1 MTLSSQSEKMEAAT
15 AGRKAPRVSV
25 GLPVYNGARYV
36 RQAIESVLSQSWGDF
51 ELVIS
56 DNASTDETPEI
67 CGEFAARDARVR
79 YFRSPE
85 NRGITWNF
93 RQVVLRSSGEFFLW
107 MAHDDVLAPE
117 YVQRCL
123 ETLQR
128 DAGVVLCYSAGFD
141 IDEDGNKAPHEEVPG
156 RMDHPSARIRFRD
169 LIRMNHMCEPI
180 FGLIRADVLKR
191 TSIHG
196 DFPDSDRCVLAE
208 LALHGRF
215 HRIPE
220 RLFFHREHR
229 GRATRQFASRQQRL
243 ASIHPRWQPRFA
255 FPHFRQFWEYLL
267 AIHRAPLGP
276 RERLRCYLE
285 MTRWA
290 RHNAGR
296 LLTDLKVIAYK
307 VCRPLR
313 VAFAR

>member
-1 MTLSSQSEKMEAAT
+1 MTLSSPSQNIEAAT
-15 AGRKAPRVSV
+15 GRRKSPRVSV

-36 RQAIESVLSQSWGDF
+36 RQAIESVLAQAWEDF

-67 CGEFAARDARVR
+67 CGDFAARDPRVR
-79 YFRSPE
+79 YFRSPI

-93 RQVVLRSSGEFFLW
+93 REVVRRSSGEFFLW

-123 ETLQR
+123 QALQQ
-128 DAGVVLCYSAGFD
+128 DAGAVLCYSAGLD
-141 IDEDGNKAPHEEVPG
+141 IDEDGNKTPHQEVPG
-156 RMDHPSARIRFRD
+156 RTDHPSSHIRFRD

-180 FGLIRADVLKR
+180 FGLIRSDVLKK

-196 DFPDSDRCVLAE
+196 DFPDSDRCVLSE

-215 HRIPE
+215 HRLAE
-220 RLFFHREHR
+220 RLFYHREHR

-243 ASIHPRWQPRFA
+243 ASIHPGRQPRFA

-267 AIHRAPLGP
+267 AIHRSPLGWW
-276 RERLRCYLE
+276 ERLRCYLE
-285 MTRWA
+285 MPRWV

-296 LLTDLKVIAYK
+296 LLNDLKFIAYK